1 MPIDFIILFSPIFT
15 VNEPWDKIPLALLK
29 EFYWRSY
36 QIIQLKAPHW
46 ITLLHDSFRLTK
58 ENFGNFMQNCDNY
71 AIDSH
76 IYQAW
81 AWENTAE
88 WFQARACEDKE
99 RLVEMEQ
106 LGNESLQNDCSFI
119 AMFLFYYSIML
130 LRGRGMNGTP
140 QKMFFT
146 LTSLA

>member
-1 MPIDFIILFSPIFT
+1 MLISSAFILISFFLP

-46 ITLLHDSFRLTK
+46 ITLLHDSFRLSK
-58 ENFGNFMQNCDNY
+58 ENFGSFMTNCDNY

-88 WFQARACEDKE
+88 WFQEHACEDKM
-99 RLVEMEQ
+99 RLVEMEA
-106 LGNESLQNDCSFI
+106 LGILSL
-119 AMFLFYYSIML
+119 L
-130 LRGRGMNGTP
+130 
-140 QKMFFT
+140 
-146 LTSLA
+146 